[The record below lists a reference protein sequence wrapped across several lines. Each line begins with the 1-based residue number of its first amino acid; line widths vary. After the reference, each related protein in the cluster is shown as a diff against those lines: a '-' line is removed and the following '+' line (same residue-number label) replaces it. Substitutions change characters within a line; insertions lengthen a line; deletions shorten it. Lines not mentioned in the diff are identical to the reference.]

1 MEKTLKEPRLFQ
13 HPGRISAKLSIALSA
28 AGLFMTIVMP
38 FAITLITGV
47 KEKIVVLACLTVFQI
62 FLALQVVS
70 REASLESVIEMTNME
85 DDRAVERR
93 KIAHDT
99 ILLSIISLLMT
110 IASVTGVASGYFPKT
125 SSIDNYASEVVL
137 AFLGLSVLLIKN
149 RKVLLMA
156 ILLESPIFVF
166 FGYMGWIDVIS
177 IALWQTMFS
186 TIVLNLTLEIQ
197 GRELVQMA
205 RASVT
210 EAAIIR
216 SAQLPSEE

>member
-1 MEKTLKEPRLFQ
+1 MEEDLREPRLFE
-13 HPGRISAKLSIALSA
+13 HPGKIPAKLSTALSA

-47 KEKIVVLACLTVFQI
+47 KEKIVVIACLSVFQI

-70 REASLESVIEMTNME
+70 REAALESVIEFSGME
-85 DDRAVERR
+85 DERSFERR
-93 KIAHDT
+93 KIAHDAV
-99 ILLSIISLLMT
+99 LLSIISFLMMM
-110 IASVTGVASGYFPKT
+110 ASVGGILSGYFPKT
-125 SSIDNYASEVVL
+125 AINDNYASEVIL

-166 FGYMGWIDVIS
+166 FGYMGWIDVIA

-197 GRELVQMA
+197 GRELVAMA
-205 RASVT
+205 RAST
-210 EAAIIR
+210 AEKALAD
-216 SAQLPSEE
+216 AET